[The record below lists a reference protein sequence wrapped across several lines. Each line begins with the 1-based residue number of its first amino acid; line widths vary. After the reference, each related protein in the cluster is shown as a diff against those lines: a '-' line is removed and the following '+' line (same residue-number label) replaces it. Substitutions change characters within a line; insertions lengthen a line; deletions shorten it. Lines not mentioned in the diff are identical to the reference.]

1 MARKINPFHEYEY
14 PPFEGFPADTLSFLR
29 SLKRNNNRTWFNN
42 NKARY
47 VENVKFPMETF
58 LYHLRERLLR
68 TIPGLDIDPRKSM
81 YRIYRDIRFSKDK
94 SPYKTH
100 QAAAFTFS
108 GGHRNHDP
116 GFYLHIEPGNVF
128 IGGGWWMPDPS
139 KLKILRAALAEGY
152 PEFRKILARKKFKSM
167 FGSLEGEKLS
177 RVPRG
182 FEAGHPAQDLLRYK
196 QFLVSTTIP
205 AERIL
210 DKSFLRKA
218 ADVFGTMEPFVRY
231 LFSHSR

>member
-14 PPFEGFPADTLSFLR
+14 PPFEGFPADALSFFR
-29 SLKRNNNRTWFNN
+29 SLKRNNNRTWFNDH
-42 NKARY
+42 KARY

-58 LYHLRERLLR
+58 LFHLRERLHR
-68 TIPGLDIDPRKSM
+68 SIPDLDIDPKKSM

-116 GFYLHIEPGNVF
+116 GFYLHIEPGTVF
-128 IGGGWWMPDPS
+128 IGGGWWMPDLS
-139 KLKILRAALAEGY
+139 KLKTLRAALATGF
-152 PEFRKILARKKFKSM
+152 PEFRKILARKKFRDL
-167 FGSLEGEKLS
+167 FGNLQGEKLS
-177 RVPRG
+177 RLPRG
-182 FEAGHPAQDLLRYK
+182 YEAGHPAEDLLRHK
-196 QFLVSTTIP
+196 QFLVSVTFP

-210 DKSFLRKA
+210 DGAFLRET
-218 ADVFGTMEPFVRY
+218 ADAFTTMEPFVRY
-231 LFSHSR
+231 LFLHSR